1 MRLQDFKQPF
11 VSAAAA
17 AARGQE
23 AAAMGG
29 SSGAITTAAAE
40 AVVPPPTGPSPTL
53 PVALLFSGQVSDP
66 WAGEW
71 VRVGGSFKFSSN

>member
-1 MRLQDFKQPF
+1 
-11 VSAAAA
+11 
-17 AARGQE
+17 
-23 AAAMGG
+23 MGG